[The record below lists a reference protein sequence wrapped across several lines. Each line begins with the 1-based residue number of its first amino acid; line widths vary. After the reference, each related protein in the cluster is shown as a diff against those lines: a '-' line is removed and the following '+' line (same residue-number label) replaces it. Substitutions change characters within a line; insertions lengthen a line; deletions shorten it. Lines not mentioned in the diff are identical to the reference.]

1 MSGADACTFQ
11 PQTCVIRQFWTDSP
25 SHSHQV
31 NAAGR
36 LEQIHRHCLEGQ
48 LRLDCLP
55 RASLEQ
61 GVLATV
67 EKANI
72 KYDSVGGFAHGTT
85 VVINALTERR
95 GVKTAL
101 ITAEGFRDV
110 LEIARGDRQT
120 SSIFAIKNPSRLC
133 LAIFAVKYLNA

>member
-1 MSGADACTFQ
+1 
-11 PQTCVIRQFWTDSP
+11 
-25 SHSHQV
+25 
-31 NAAGR
+31 
-36 LEQIHRHCLEGQ
+36 
-48 LRLDCLP
+48 
-55 RASLEQ
+55 
-61 GVLATV
+61 
-67 EKANI
+67 
-72 KYDSVGGFAHGTT
+72 